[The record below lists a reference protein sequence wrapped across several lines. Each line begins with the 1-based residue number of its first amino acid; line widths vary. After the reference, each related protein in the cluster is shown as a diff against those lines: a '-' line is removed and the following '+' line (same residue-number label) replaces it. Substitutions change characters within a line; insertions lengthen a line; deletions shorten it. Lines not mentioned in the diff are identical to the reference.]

1 MCLNKNY
8 FKHIYIYSGF
18 LVIFI
23 KCSHFYSLLE
33 PVKQTDTYWIKI
45 FFPKE
50 SILIVTKK
58 KSIDT

>member
-8 FKHIYIYSGF
+8 FIYIYIF

-33 PVKQTDTYWIKI
+33 PVKQTDTCWIKI